1 MAGPVTING
10 YTYSS
15 SPVGRVIMEGP
26 GLARAGVDLGYRS
39 DLSGQAFLSGQG
51 PNNTD
56 AGNALL
62 RELSTDAQLIGSIQA
77 GLAPAPDP
85 LDAPVDKTTTVA
97 TEQQG
102 PTTQTTQQNEN
113 YAASGGAQD
122 DKGTENNNQNGSNTT
137 ADKSGAQN
145 PPQASTDGIP
155 PGYSNGGTTPA
166 GKSGTS
172 QADVNSKT
180 TPGKRLQNP
189 LGNFSSYTYQLSLYM
204 ITPDAYA
211 AFIDSGRKNV
221 DSFQGQGGNG
231 AYLIAQS
238 GGVNNTSQKRAPF
251 FDQDFFIDNLKI
263 TQAVNGKD
271 TGTSTNVTGISFQII
286 EPYGFSFV
294 SRLRDA
300 STQLATTAQRSDA
313 FKELTN
319 PSRQFFILGIKF
331 LGYNAD
337 GSLITPK
344 DITGVNADPV
354 GNASGIYARYFD
366 IMITEMKFKL
376 EGKAVVYSIQ
386 AVSTPVNEGLTL
398 KRGIMWNG
406 AELTADTVATALTG
420 DDEMTLGI
428 LTKLNKDQES
438 LVGKTI
444 TRATKYSVVYL
455 GEARQTI
462 ANASIVSPAD
472 VDKFKYPMSQVTDTD
487 QVNEKTSQESTPDPT
502 LTRIK
507 FDNGTPILQ
516 AIEQIIKQSSYM
528 TDALKA
534 IPTTSEE
541 SNPDTGEDDEKIP
554 KSKKTIK
561 WFNIGVETKALEY
574 DPKQEDFVYDIKYII
589 QPYETPVITSTYANS
604 PTPYYGPFKRYDYW
618 FTGKNTNIIKY
629 EQTLDNAFFNVTL
642 GEASD
647 DSSSG
652 GNANIPN
659 IPNIPQP
666 QPRQGLFNKGSEGIN
681 SYTNSL
687 FDPGN
692 YAHAKIQILG
702 DPDFLMPTN
711 PCSEESV
718 YNKYYGTDG
727 FTINPNGGQVFI
739 EINFKEP
746 LDYNNNTGVQQINDK
761 IKFWNYPK
769 HIQKDI
775 DSRGGGISYM
785 VITVIS
791 SFSGGKFV
799 QDIDA
804 VINTFGN
811 DSNSDSSDAALGRQ
825 NDTSESTGSDR
836 AGEGTS
842 ESSNGQGSSIT
853 TVGFSKPDIASLTN
867 TSGVGPEN
875 PLGINLPTGQI
886 TITNPLTGQQIANG
900 DGEKVT
906 VTAGAA
912 NANEWGGRDPLDF

>member
-1 MAGPVTING
+1 
-10 YTYSS
+10 
-15 SPVGRVIMEGP
+15 MEGP
-26 GLARAGVDLGYRS
+26 GLARAGVDLGYRT

-97 TEQQG
+97 TQQQG
-102 PTTQTTQQNEN
+102 PTTQTVQQNEN

-122 DKGTENNNQNGSNTT
+122 DSGVEKNNQNGLNVNT
-137 ADKSGAQN
+137 DKSGAQN
-145 PPQASTDGIP
+145 STNSTAVYT
-155 PGYSNGGTTPA
+155 PGVGNDLGTVTITAKRLPKQEA
-166 GKSGTS
+166 
-172 QADVNSKT
+172 
-180 TPGKRLQNP
+180 PGKRLENP
-189 LGNFSSYTYQLSLYM
+189 LGNFSSYTYQISLYM

-211 AFIDSGRKNV
+211 AFIDSGRRDVNA
-221 DSFQGQGGNG
+221 FQGQGGNG

-238 GGVNNTSQKRAPF
+238 GGINNTSQKRAPF

-263 TQAVNGKD
+263 TQAINGKD
-271 TGTSTNVTGISFQII
+271 TGTSTNVTNISFNIT

-300 STQLATTAQRSDA
+300 SVQLATTAQRSNS

-337 GSLITPK
+337 GSLISPK

-354 GNASGIYARYFD
+354 GNSSGIYARYFD
-366 IMITEMKFKL
+366 IMIREMKFKL

-386 AVSTPVNEGLTL
+386 AVSTPVDAGLTL

-444 TRATKYSVVYL
+444 TKATKYSVVYL

-472 VDKFKYPMSQVTDTD
+472 VDKFKYPMSQITNTD

-534 IPTTSEE
+534 VPTTSEE
-541 SNPDTGEDDEKIP
+541 SDPDTGEDDEIVT

-604 PTPYYGPFKRYDYW
+604 PTPYYGPFKRYAYW
-618 FTGKNTNIIKY
+618 FTGKNTNVIKY

-642 GEASD
+642 GEESD
-647 DSSSG
+647 ESSSG
-652 GNANIPN
+652 GNANIPT
-659 IPNIPQP
+659 IPNIPQA

-681 SYTNSL
+681 SYTSSL
-687 FDPGN
+687 FDPGS
-692 YAHAKIQILG
+692 YAKAKIQILG

-746 LDYNNNTGVQQINDK
+746 LDYNNNTGVQDVNDR

-769 HIQKDI
+769 HIQRDI
-775 DSRGGGISYM
+775 DSRGGGVSYM
-785 VITVIS
+785 VVMIVST
-791 SFSGGKFV
+791 FSGGKFI
-799 QDIDA
+799 QDIEA
-804 VINTFGN
+804 TINTFGN
-811 DSNSDSSDAALGRQ
+811 DTNSEVSDEASGRENQSDAETARLNR
-825 NDTSESTGSDR
+825 SGS
-836 AGEGTS
+836 GTS
-842 ESSNGQGSSIT
+842 ESSNGQGSSIA
-853 TVGFSKPDIASLTN
+853 TVGFAKPDITSLTN
-867 TSGVGPEN
+867 TSGVGPQN

-886 TITNPLTGQQIANG
+886 TITNPVTGQQIANG
-900 DGEKVT
+900 DGEKIIA
-906 VTAGAA
+906 TAGAA
-912 NANEWGGRDPLDF
+912 NAIEQGGRDPLDF